1 MSLITCPEC
10 AHEVSTTA
18 AACPNCGHLFAPP
31 VVKTRTIVQEV
42 PRESEGFPPWAFI
55 PLGILGLGLL
65 FLLFYFLRS
74 DETANNT
81 NLSVNVAT
89 KRPTET
95 RETTVRTDPQ
105 PNEVAVPPSSQ
116 PQQIIVPPSAPV
128 SAPPSAPPT
137 ETTIATIDPDKSSVK
152 LEAKI
157 STKSGTVQSVKNEK
171 FYLLDKDLDNILSDA
186 DLSDETGQTM
196 TTAFGM
202 SIVYP
207 NKFGETRKKALDA
220 INKHVKYDVTTDSGG
235 KAEMKSVKPGSYYLF
250 AITKSGNGYAVWSSP
265 VSIVPGQNVL
275 NIPPVSLT
283 EVTQ

>member
-1 MSLITCPEC
+1 MSLIICPEC
-10 AHEVSTTA
+10 THEVSTTA
-18 AACPNCGHLFAPP
+18 AACPNCGHLFVPP
-31 VVKTRTIVQEV
+31 IVKTRTIVQEV
-42 PRESEGFPPWAFI
+42 PREREGFPPWAFI
-55 PLGILGLGLL
+55 PLGVLGLVLV

-74 DETANNT
+74 DDTANS
-81 NLSVNVAT
+81 NLRVNVSSQ
-89 KRPTET
+89 RPTTNT
-95 RETTVRTDPQ
+95 RETTVRTDQQ

-116 PQQIIVPPSAPV
+116 PQQVIVPQSAP
-128 SAPPSAPPT
+128 APPSSS
-137 ETTIATIDPDKSSVK
+137 ETTITTVDPDKSSVS

-157 STKSGTVQSVKNEK
+157 ATKSGNIQSVRNEK

-186 DLSDETGQTM
+186 NLSDETGQST

-202 SIVYP
+202 SIVFPDKY
-207 NKFGETRKKALDA
+207 GDTRKKALDA
-220 INKHVKYDVTTDSGG
+220 INRHIKYNVTTDSSG

-250 AITKSGNGYAVWSSP
+250 AITRSGNGYAVWSSP

>member
-10 AHEVSTTA
+10 AHEISTTA
-18 AACPNCGHLFAPP
+18 AACPNCGYLFAPP

-42 PRESEGFPPWAFI
+42 PRESDGFPPWAFI
-55 PLGILGLGLL
+55 PLGILGVVLV

-74 DETANNT
+74 DETANS

-116 PQQIIVPPSAPV
+116 PQTIIVPPSVPQ
-128 SAPPSAPPT
+128 SAPPPSS
-137 ETTIATIDPDKSSVK
+137 ETTITTVDPDKSSVS

-157 STKSGTVQSVKNEK
+157 STKSGSIQSVSKEK

-220 INKHVKYDVTTDSGG
+220 INKHVKYDVTTDASG
-235 KAEMKSVKPGSYYLF
+235 KAEMKGVKPGSYYLF
-250 AITKSGNGYAVWSSP
+250 AITRSGNGYAVWSSP

-275 NIPPVSLT
+275 NIPPVALT
-283 EVTQ
+283 EVKQ

>member
-1 MSLITCPEC
+1 MSLIICPEC
-10 AHEVSTTA
+10 THEVSTTA

-31 VVKTRTIVQEV
+31 IVKTRTIVQEV
-42 PRESEGFPPWAFI
+42 PREREGFPPWAFI
-55 PLGILGLGLL
+55 PLGVLGLL
-65 FLLFYFLRS
+65 VVFLLFYFLRS
-74 DETANNT
+74 DNT
-81 NLSVNVAT
+81 DNSNLRVNVSSQ
-89 KRPTET
+89 RPTTNT
-95 RETTVRTDPQ
+95 RETTVRTDSQ

-116 PQQIIVPPSAPV
+116 PQQVIVPQ
-128 SAPPSAPPT
+128 SAPPAAPPQT
-137 ETTIATIDPDKSSVK
+137 SETTITTVDPNKSSVS

-157 STKSGTVQSVKNEK
+157 ATKSGSVQSVRNEK
-171 FYLLDKDLDNILSDA
+171 FYLLDEDLNSILSDA
-186 DLSDETGQTM
+186 NLSDETGQST

-202 SIVYP
+202 SIVFPDKY
-207 NKFGETRKKALDA
+207 NDTRKKALDA
-220 INKHVKYDVTTDSGG
+220 INRHVKYNVTTDSSG